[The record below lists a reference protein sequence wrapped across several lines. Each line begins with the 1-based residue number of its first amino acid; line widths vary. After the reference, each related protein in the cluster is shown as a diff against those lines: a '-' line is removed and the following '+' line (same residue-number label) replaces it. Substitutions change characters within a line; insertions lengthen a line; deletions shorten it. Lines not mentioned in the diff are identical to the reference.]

1 MSILQEYEMI
11 RNGIGHDKF
20 DAIDIYLKTLYS
32 KKDKENYE
40 KELKTLRQLPLD
52 KMFEEIK
59 KLGKKY
65 NMYFL
70 SDILFNHECWQKFDN
85 WYNEHYLKRS
95 IDIIDLLWIPEFD
108 EMRCN
113 AKLYEN
119 GKEVADV
126 IVAYNET
133 DLKYSIGDENSEM
146 NDKFL
151 TAAFKNLI
159 NDDFDWFL
167 KLPKLSECSSLMQ
180 EIYNNICDMD
190 SLIFHLSYD
199 DWEKYYA
206 KSYSDDLEIL
216 KEEIKKYNLED
227 IIRVDTSEY
236 KFDVD
241 GDLKMRINDDRN
253 INKASIKEED
263 FVI

>member
-95 IDIIDLLWIPEFD
+95 IDIIDLLWIPEF
-108 EMRCN
+108 
-113 AKLYEN
+113 
-119 GKEVADV
+119 
-126 IVAYNET
+126 
-133 DLKYSIGDENSEM
+133 GDENSEM